1 LKIIKKPLKELLVN
15 EMQSHMIIAIDGP
28 AGSGKSTT
36 ARLVAKKL
44 GFIYVDTGAMYRA
57 VTLSWLTQEKPN
69 IDEFIKNLPS
79 ISLGINAQTN
89 EQQTFLNGIDVSKE
103 IRGREVTDNVS
114 YISSIKTVR
123 EKMVEMQRNI
133 GNAQSVVM
141 DGRDIGTAVF
151 PKAHLKIFMVADIR
165 ERAVR
170 RWQEMKIQ
178 SMFPLPKVED
188 LMVMMKQRDEYDS
201 SREIDP
207 LRQADDAILLDT
219 SNLTIEDQAQKII
232 ELANSI
238 HNN

>member
-1 LKIIKKPLKELLVN
+1 MKELLVN

-36 ARLVAKKL
+36 ARLVAKNL

-57 VTLSWLTQEKPN
+57 VTLSWLEKNKPN
-69 IDEFIKNLPS
+69 IEDFIQDLPS
-79 ISLGINAQTN
+79 ITLGINTQTN

-151 PKAHLKIFMVADIR
+151 PKAHLKVFMVADIR
-165 ERAVR
+165 ERALR
-170 RWQEMKIQ
+170 RLQEMKIQ
-178 SMFPLPKVED
+178 SMFPLPKLED
-188 LMVMMKQRDEYDS
+188 LMVTMKQRDEYDS

>member
-1 LKIIKKPLKELLVN
+1 
-15 EMQSHMIIAIDGP
+15 MIIAIDGP

-36 ARLVAKKL
+36 ARLVAKNL

-57 VTLSWLTQEKPN
+57 VTLSWLEKDKPN
-69 IDEFIKNLPS
+69 IEDFIQDLPS
-79 ISLGINAQTN
+79 ITLGINAQTN

-151 PKAHLKIFMVADIR
+151 PKAHLKVFMVADIR

-170 RWQEMKIQ
+170 RLQEMKIQ
-178 SMFPLPKVED
+178 SMFPLPKLED
-188 LMVMMKQRDEYDS
+188 LMVTMKQRDEYDS

>member
-1 LKIIKKPLKELLVN
+1 
-15 EMQSHMIIAIDGP
+15 MQSHMIIAIDGP

-79 ISLGINAQTN
+79 ITLGINAQTN

-151 PKAHLKIFMVADIR
+151 PKAHLKVFMVADIR

-170 RWQEMKIQ
+170 RLQEMKIQ
-178 SMFPLPKVED
+178 SMFPLPKLED
-188 LMVMMKQRDEYDS
+188 LMVTMKQRDEYDS

>member
-1 LKIIKKPLKELLVN
+1 
-15 EMQSHMIIAIDGP
+15 MQSHMIIAIDGP

-36 ARLVAKKL
+36 ARLVAKNL

-57 VTLSWLTQEKPN
+57 VTLSWLEKDKPN
-69 IDEFIKNLPS
+69 IEDFIQDLPS
-79 ISLGINAQTN
+79 ITLGINAQTN

-103 IRGREVTDNVS
+103 IRSREVTDNVS
-114 YISSIKTVR
+114 YISSIKTIR

-151 PKAHLKIFMVADIR
+151 PKAHLKVFMVADIR
-165 ERAVR
+165 ERALR
-170 RWQEMKIQ
+170 RLQEMKIQ
-178 SMFPLPKVED
+178 SMFPLPKLED
-188 LMVMMKQRDEYDS
+188 LMVTMKQRDEYDS

>member
-1 LKIIKKPLKELLVN
+1 
-15 EMQSHMIIAIDGP
+15 MQSHMIIAIDGP

-36 ARLVAKKL
+36 ARLVAKNL

-57 VTLSWLTQEKPN
+57 VTLSWLEKNKPN
-69 IDEFIKNLPS
+69 IEDFIQDLPS
-79 ISLGINAQTN
+79 ITLGINTQTN

-114 YISSIKTVR
+114 YISSIKNVR

-151 PKAHLKIFMVADIR
+151 PKAHLKVFMVADIR
-165 ERAVR
+165 ERALR
-170 RWQEMKIQ
+170 RLQEMKIQ
-178 SMFPLPKVED
+178 SMFPLPKLED
-188 LMVMMKQRDEYDS
+188 LMVTMKQRDEYDS

>member
-1 LKIIKKPLKELLVN
+1 
-15 EMQSHMIIAIDGP
+15 MQSHMIIAIDGP

-36 ARLVAKKL
+36 ARLVAKNL

-57 VTLSWLTQEKPN
+57 VTLSWLEQGKPN
-69 IDEFIKNLPS
+69 IADFIQDLPS
-79 ISLGINAQTN
+79 ITLGINAHTN

-103 IRGREVTDNVS
+103 IRGREVTEHVS

-151 PKAHLKIFMVADIR
+151 PKAHLKVFMVADIR
-165 ERAVR
+165 ERALR
-170 RWQEMKIQ
+170 RLQEMKIQ
-178 SMFPLPKVED
+178 SMFPLPKLED
-188 LMVMMKQRDEYDS
+188 LMITMKQRDEYDS

-219 SNLTIEDQAQKII
+219 SNLTIEDQALKII

-238 HNN
+238 HNY

>member
-1 LKIIKKPLKELLVN
+1 ML
-15 EMQSHMIIAIDGP
+15 SHMIIAIDGP

-36 ARLVAKKL
+36 ARLVAKNL

-57 VTLSWLTQEKPN
+57 VTLYWLEQNKPN
-69 IDEFIKNLPS
+69 IDDFIQDLPS
-79 ISLGINAQTN
+79 ITLGINSQTN
-89 EQQTFLNGIDVSKE
+89 EQQTFLNGIDVSKK
-103 IRGREVTDNVS
+103 IRSREVTDHVS
-114 YISSIKTVR
+114 YISSIKPVR

-151 PKAHLKIFMVADIR
+151 PKAHLKVFMVADIR

-170 RWQEMKIQ
+170 RLQEMKIQ
-178 SMFPLPKVED
+178 SMFPLPKLED
-188 LMVMMKQRDEYDS
+188 LMDTMKQRDEYDS

-219 SNLTIEDQAQKII
+219 SNLTIEDQARKII

>member
-1 LKIIKKPLKELLVN
+1 
-15 EMQSHMIIAIDGP
+15 MIIAIDGP

-36 ARLVAKKL
+36 ARLVAKNL

-57 VTLSWLTQEKPN
+57 VTLYWLEKDKPI
-69 IDEFIKNLPS
+69 IDDFIQDLPS
-79 ISLGINAQTN
+79 ITLGINSQTN

-151 PKAHLKIFMVADIR
+151 PKAHLKVFMVADIR
-165 ERAVR
+165 ERALR
-170 RWQEMKIQ
+170 RLQEMKIQ
-178 SMFPLPKVED
+178 SMFPLPKLED
-188 LMVMMKQRDEYDS
+188 LMLTMKQRDEYDS

>member
-1 LKIIKKPLKELLVN
+1 
-15 EMQSHMIIAIDGP
+15 MQSHIIIAIDGP

-36 ARLVAKKL
+36 ARLVAKNL

-79 ISLGINAQTN
+79 ITLGINAQTN

-151 PKAHLKIFMVADIR
+151 PKAHLKVFMVADIR

-170 RWQEMKIQ
+170 RLQEMKIQ
-178 SMFPLPKVED
+178 SMFPLPKLED
-188 LMVMMKQRDEYDS
+188 LMVTMKQRDEYDS

>member
-1 LKIIKKPLKELLVN
+1 
-15 EMQSHMIIAIDGP
+15 MQSHMIIAIDGP

-36 ARLVAKKL
+36 ARLVAKNL

-79 ISLGINAQTN
+79 ITLGINAQTN

-151 PKAHLKIFMVADIR
+151 PKAHLKVFMVADIR

-170 RWQEMKIQ
+170 RLQEMKIQ
-178 SMFPLPKVED
+178 SMFPLPKLED
-188 LMVMMKQRDEYDS
+188 LMLTMKQRDEYDS

>member
-1 LKIIKKPLKELLVN
+1 
-15 EMQSHMIIAIDGP
+15 MQSHMIIAIDGP

-36 ARLVAKKL
+36 ARLVAKNL

-57 VTLSWLTQEKPN
+57 VTLSWLEKNKPN
-69 IDEFIKNLPS
+69 IEDFIQDLPS
-79 ISLGINAQTN
+79 ITLGINTQTN

-151 PKAHLKIFMVADIR
+151 PKAHLKVFMVADIR
-165 ERAVR
+165 ERALR
-170 RWQEMKIQ
+170 RLQEMKIQ
-178 SMFPLPKVED
+178 SMFPLPKLED
-188 LMVMMKQRDEYDS
+188 LMVTMKQRDEYDS

>member
-1 LKIIKKPLKELLVN
+1 
-15 EMQSHMIIAIDGP
+15 MQSHMIIAIDGP

-36 ARLVAKKL
+36 ARLVAKNL

-57 VTLSWLTQEKPN
+57 VTLSWLEQGKPN
-69 IDEFIKNLPS
+69 IADFIQDLPS
-79 ISLGINAQTN
+79 ITLGINAHTN
-89 EQQTFLNGIDVSKE
+89 EQQTFLNGTDVSKE
-103 IRGREVTDNVS
+103 IRGREVTEHVS
-114 YISSIKTVR
+114 YISSLKTVR

-151 PKAHLKIFMVADIR
+151 PKAHLKVFMVADIR
-165 ERAVR
+165 ERALR
-170 RWQEMKIQ
+170 RLQEMKIQ
-178 SMFPLPKVED
+178 SMFPLPKLED
-188 LMVMMKQRDEYDS
+188 LMITMKQRDEYDS

-219 SNLTIEDQAQKII
+219 SNLTIEDQALKII

-238 HNN
+238 HNY

>member
-1 LKIIKKPLKELLVN
+1 
-15 EMQSHMIIAIDGP
+15 MQSHMIIAIDGP

-170 RWQEMKIQ
+170 RLQEMKIQ
-178 SMFPLPKVED
+178 SMFPLPKLED
-188 LMVMMKQRDEYDS
+188 LMVTMKQRDEYDS

>member
-1 LKIIKKPLKELLVN
+1 
-15 EMQSHMIIAIDGP
+15 MIIAIDGP

-123 EKMVEMQRNI
+123 EKMVELQRNI

-170 RWQEMKIQ
+170 RLQ
-178 SMFPLPKVED
+178 
-188 LMVMMKQRDEYDS
+188 
-201 SREIDP
+201 
-207 LRQADDAILLDT
+207 
-219 SNLTIEDQAQKII
+219 
-232 ELANSI
+232 
-238 HNN
+238 

>member
-1 LKIIKKPLKELLVN
+1 
-15 EMQSHMIIAIDGP
+15 
-28 AGSGKSTT
+28 
-36 ARLVAKKL
+36 
-44 GFIYVDTGAMYRA
+44 VDTGAMYRA

-69 IDEFIKNLPS
+69 INEFIKNLPS

-170 RWQEMKIQ
+170 RLQEMKIQ

>member
-1 LKIIKKPLKELLVN
+1 
-15 EMQSHMIIAIDGP
+15 MQSHMIIAIDGP

-36 ARLVAKKL
+36 ARLVAKNL

-79 ISLGINAQTN
+79 ITLGINAQTN

-151 PKAHLKIFMVADIR
+151 PKAHLKVFMVADIR

-170 RWQEMKIQ
+170 RLQEMKIQ
-178 SMFPLPKVED
+178 SMFPLPKLED
-188 LMVMMKQRDEYDS
+188 LMVTMKQRDEYDS

>member
-1 LKIIKKPLKELLVN
+1 
-15 EMQSHMIIAIDGP
+15 MIIAIDGP

-36 ARLVAKKL
+36 ARLVAKNL

-57 VTLSWLTQEKPN
+57 VTLSWLEKDKPI
-69 IDEFIKNLPS
+69 IDDFIQDLPS
-79 ISLGINAQTN
+79 ITLGINSQTN

-103 IRGREVTDNVS
+103 IRSREVTDNVS

-151 PKAHLKIFMVADIR
+151 PKAHLKVFMVADIR
-165 ERAVR
+165 ERALR
-170 RWQEMKIQ
+170 RLQEMKIQ
-178 SMFPLPKVED
+178 SMFPLPKLED
-188 LMVMMKQRDEYDS
+188 LMLTMKQRDEYDS

>member
-1 LKIIKKPLKELLVN
+1 MKELLVN

-36 ARLVAKKL
+36 ARLVAKNL

-57 VTLSWLTQEKPN
+57 VTLSWLEQGKPN
-69 IDEFIKNLPS
+69 IADFIQDLPS
-79 ISLGINAQTN
+79 ITLGINAHTN

-103 IRGREVTDNVS
+103 IRGREVTEHVS

-151 PKAHLKIFMVADIR
+151 PKAHLKVFMVADIR
-165 ERAVR
+165 ERALR
-170 RWQEMKIQ
+170 RLQEMKIQ
-178 SMFPLPKVED
+178 SMFPLPKLED
-188 LMVMMKQRDEYDS
+188 LMITMKQRDEYDS

-219 SNLTIEDQAQKII
+219 SNLTIEDQALKII

-238 HNN
+238 HNY

>member
-1 LKIIKKPLKELLVN
+1 
-15 EMQSHMIIAIDGP
+15 MIIAIDGP

-36 ARLVAKKL
+36 ARLVAKNL

-79 ISLGINAQTN
+79 ITLGINAQTN

-151 PKAHLKIFMVADIR
+151 PKAHLKVFMVADIR

-170 RWQEMKIQ
+170 RLQEMKIQ
-178 SMFPLPKVED
+178 SMFPLPKLED
-188 LMVMMKQRDEYDS
+188 LMVTMKQRDEYDS
-201 SREIDP
+201 IREIDP

>member
-1 LKIIKKPLKELLVN
+1 MKELLVN

-36 ARLVAKKL
+36 ARLVAKNL

-57 VTLSWLTQEKPN
+57 VTLSWLEQGKLN
-69 IDEFIKNLPS
+69 IADFIQDLPS
-79 ISLGINAQTN
+79 ITLGINAHTN

-103 IRGREVTDNVS
+103 IRGREVTEHVS
-114 YISSIKTVR
+114 YISSLKTVR

-151 PKAHLKIFMVADIR
+151 PKAHLKVFMVADIR
-165 ERAVR
+165 ERALR
-170 RWQEMKIQ
+170 RLQEMKIQ
-178 SMFPLPKVED
+178 SMFPLPKLED
-188 LMVMMKQRDEYDS
+188 LMITMKQRDEYDS

-219 SNLTIEDQAQKII
+219 SNLTIEDQALKII

-238 HNN
+238 HNY

>member
-1 LKIIKKPLKELLVN
+1 
-15 EMQSHMIIAIDGP
+15 MQSHMIIAIDGP

-170 RWQEMKIQ
+170 RLQEMKIQ
-178 SMFPLPKVED
+178 SMFPLPKLED
-188 LMVMMKQRDEYDS
+188 LMVTMKQRDEYDS

-238 HNN
+238 HNK

>member
-1 LKIIKKPLKELLVN
+1 
-15 EMQSHMIIAIDGP
+15 MQSHMIIAIDGP

-36 ARLVAKKL
+36 ARLVAKNL

-69 IDEFIKNLPS
+69 IDAFIKNLPS
-79 ISLGINAQTN
+79 ITLGINAQTN

-151 PKAHLKIFMVADIR
+151 PKAHLKVFMVADIR

-170 RWQEMKIQ
+170 RLQEMKIQ
-178 SMFPLPKVED
+178 SMFPLPKLED
-188 LMVMMKQRDEYDS
+188 LMVTMKQRDEYDS

>member
-1 LKIIKKPLKELLVN
+1 
-15 EMQSHMIIAIDGP
+15 MQSHMIIAIDGP

-36 ARLVAKKL
+36 ARLVAKNL

-57 VTLSWLTQEKPN
+57 VTLSWLEQGKPN
-69 IDEFIKNLPS
+69 IADFIQDLPS
-79 ISLGINAQTN
+79 ITLGISAHTN
-89 EQQTFLNGIDVSKE
+89 EQRTFLNGIDVSKE
-103 IRGREVTDNVS
+103 IRGREVTEHVS
-114 YISSIKTVR
+114 YISSLKTVR

-151 PKAHLKIFMVADIR
+151 PKAHLKVFMVADIR
-165 ERAVR
+165 ERALR
-170 RWQEMKIQ
+170 RLQEMKIQ
-178 SMFPLPKVED
+178 SMFPLPKLED
-188 LMVMMKQRDEYDS
+188 LMITMKQRDEYDS

-219 SNLTIEDQAQKII
+219 SNLTIEDQALKII

-238 HNN
+238 HNF

>member
-1 LKIIKKPLKELLVN
+1 
-15 EMQSHMIIAIDGP
+15 MQSHMIIAIDGP
-28 AGSGKSTT
+28 AGSGNSTT
-36 ARLVAKKL
+36 ARLVAKNL

-57 VTLSWLTQEKPN
+57 VTLSWLEQGKPN
-69 IDEFIKNLPS
+69 IADFIQDLPS
-79 ISLGINAQTN
+79 ITLGINAHTN

-103 IRGREVTDNVS
+103 IRGREVTEHVS
-114 YISSIKTVR
+114 YISSLKTVR

-151 PKAHLKIFMVADIR
+151 PKAHLKVFMVADIR
-165 ERAVR
+165 ERALR
-170 RWQEMKIQ
+170 RLQEMKIQ
-178 SMFPLPKVED
+178 SMFPLPKLED
-188 LMVMMKQRDEYDS
+188 LMITMKQRDEYDS

-219 SNLTIEDQAQKII
+219 SNLTIEDQALKII

-238 HNN
+238 HNF

>member
-1 LKIIKKPLKELLVN
+1 
-15 EMQSHMIIAIDGP
+15 
-28 AGSGKSTT
+28 
-36 ARLVAKKL
+36 
-44 GFIYVDTGAMYRA
+44 VDTGAMYRA

-79 ISLGINAQTN
+79 ITLGINAQTN

-151 PKAHLKIFMVADIR
+151 PKAHLKVFMVADIR

-170 RWQEMKIQ
+170 RLQEMKIQ
-178 SMFPLPKVED
+178 SMFPLPKLED
-188 LMVMMKQRDEYDS
+188 LMVTMKQRDEYDS

>member
-1 LKIIKKPLKELLVN
+1 
-15 EMQSHMIIAIDGP
+15 MQSHMIIAIDGP

>member
-1 LKIIKKPLKELLVN
+1 MKELLVN

-36 ARLVAKKL
+36 ARLVAKNL

-57 VTLSWLTQEKPN
+57 VTLSWLEKDKPN
-69 IDEFIKNLPS
+69 IEDFIQDLPS
-79 ISLGINAQTN
+79 ITLGINTQTN

-103 IRGREVTDNVS
+103 IRSREVTDNVS
-114 YISSIKTVR
+114 YISSIKTIR

-151 PKAHLKIFMVADIR
+151 PKAHLKVFMVADIR
-165 ERAVR
+165 ERALR
-170 RWQEMKIQ
+170 RLQEMKIQ
-178 SMFPLPKVED
+178 SMFPLPKLED
-188 LMVMMKQRDEYDS
+188 LMVTMKQRDEYDS

>member
-1 LKIIKKPLKELLVN
+1 
-15 EMQSHMIIAIDGP
+15 MQSHMIIAIDGP

-36 ARLVAKKL
+36 ARLVAKNL

-57 VTLSWLTQEKPN
+57 VTLSWLEQGKLN
-69 IDEFIKNLPS
+69 IADFIQDLPS
-79 ISLGINAQTN
+79 ITLGINAHTN

-103 IRGREVTDNVS
+103 IRGREVTEHVS
-114 YISSIKTVR
+114 YISSLKTVR

-151 PKAHLKIFMVADIR
+151 PKAHLKVFMVADIR
-165 ERAVR
+165 ERALR
-170 RWQEMKIQ
+170 RLQEMKIQ
-178 SMFPLPKVED
+178 SMFPLPKLED
-188 LMVMMKQRDEYDS
+188 LMITMKQRDEYDS

-219 SNLTIEDQAQKII
+219 SNLTIEDQALKII

-238 HNN
+238 HNF

>member
-1 LKIIKKPLKELLVN
+1 MKELLVN

-36 ARLVAKKL
+36 ARLVAKNL

-57 VTLSWLTQEKPN
+57 VTLSWLEQGKPN
-69 IDEFIKNLPS
+69 IADFIQDLPS
-79 ISLGINAQTN
+79 ITLGINAHTN

-103 IRGREVTDNVS
+103 IRGREVTEHVS
-114 YISSIKTVR
+114 YISSLKTVR

-151 PKAHLKIFMVADIR
+151 PKAHLKVFMVADIR
-165 ERAVR
+165 ERALR
-170 RWQEMKIQ
+170 RLQEMKIQ
-178 SMFPLPKVED
+178 SMFPLPKLED
-188 LMVMMKQRDEYDS
+188 LMITMKQRDEYDS

-219 SNLTIEDQAQKII
+219 SNLTIEDQALKII

-238 HNN
+238 HNY

>member
-1 LKIIKKPLKELLVN
+1 
-15 EMQSHMIIAIDGP
+15 MIIAIDGP

>member
-1 LKIIKKPLKELLVN
+1 
-15 EMQSHMIIAIDGP
+15 
-28 AGSGKSTT
+28 
-36 ARLVAKKL
+36 
-44 GFIYVDTGAMYRA
+44 
-57 VTLSWLTQEKPN
+57 
-69 IDEFIKNLPS
+69 
-79 ISLGINAQTN
+79 
-89 EQQTFLNGIDVSKE
+89 
-103 IRGREVTDNVS
+103 
-114 YISSIKTVR
+114 
-123 EKMVEMQRNI
+123 MVEMQRNI

-151 PKAHLKIFMVADIR
+151 PKAHLKVFMVADIR

-170 RWQEMKIQ
+170 RLQEMKIQ
-178 SMFPLPKVED
+178 SMFPLPKLED
-188 LMVMMKQRDEYDS
+188 LMLTMKQRDEYDS